1 MWVFTFESFSNM
13 FLIFISSKT
22 YIFNKMFFIYKY
34 NEALIHNQVY
44 GGYMTWN
51 LQF

>member
-1 MWVFTFESFSNM
+1 M
-13 FLIFISSKT
+13 F
-22 YIFNKMFFIYKY
+22 YIYKY

-51 LQF
+51 VQFNHFNICMNKMYNAFWNK